1 MRAPGAATGSRLP
14 RTLFQDCV
22 SHRRPHDCRGGSSGG
37 PADNPHRSKP
47 SGFIAFHRD
56 RPRPSASDRDRPRPT
71 TTDRVRPPSSLHI
84 PVHLKGFS
92 IGGEGIVSRL
102 IIRDRPRPTAT
113 VRVRPRPTATDRV
126 RPRPTARDRPRPTAR
141 DRPRP
146 TASDRDRPRPPATDR
161 DRPRP
166 TANIIAYSCAPKGF

>member
-1 MRAPGAATGSRLP
+1 MGGQVVRAAVLASNAPSPYILTLSNPTHTGSRPP

-47 SGFIAFHRD
+47 SGFLAFHRD
-56 RPRPSASDRDRPRPT
+56 RPRPTA
-71 TTDRVRPPSSLHI
+71 TDRVRPPSSLHI

-102 IIRDRPRPTAT
+102 IRDRPRSTAT
-113 VRVRPRPTATDRV
+113 VRVRPRPTATDRF
-126 RPRPTARDRPRPTAR
+126 RPRPTA
-141 DRPRP
+141 
-146 TASDRDRPRPPATDR
+146 TDR
-161 DRPRP
+161 QYHSIFMC
-166 TANIIAYSCAPKGF
+166 T

>member
-1 MRAPGAATGSRLP
+1 MIRVRAPGAATGSRPP

-47 SGFIAFHRD
+47 SGFLAFHRD

-71 TTDRVRPPSSLHI
+71 ATDRVRPPSSLHI

-113 VRVRPRPTATDRV
+113 DRV
-126 RPRPTARDRPRPTAR
+126 
-141 DRPRP
+141 RPRP
-146 TASDRDRPRPPATDR
+146 TASDRDRPRPTASVR
-161 DRPRP
+161 DRPPATVRVQPPATVRVRP
-166 TANIIAYSCAPKGF
+166 RLTSTDRVRNIFAFRQIVFHQN